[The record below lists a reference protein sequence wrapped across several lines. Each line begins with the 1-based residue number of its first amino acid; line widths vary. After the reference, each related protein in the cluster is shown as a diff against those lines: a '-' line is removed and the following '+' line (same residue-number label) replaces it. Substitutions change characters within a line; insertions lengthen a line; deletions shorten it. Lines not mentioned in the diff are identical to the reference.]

1 MSKDSSANYYQDNK
15 ERLQKKLLKDI
26 KVFLKKKK
34 KKNDNMVV
42 GNIKI
47 YQKTENKSW
56 LSIEKILSNAKRRLN
71 IIIRKYF
78 HLENLL
84 FFDDVGLS
92 EMRDIGKAY
101 IKKVF
106 SFGRKSFFRILE
118 QILFYS
124 MLGF

>member
-42 GNIKI
+42 GNTKI

-84 FFDDVGLS
+84 FL
-92 EMRDIGKAY
+92 M
-101 IKKVF
+101 
-106 SFGRKSFFRILE
+106 
-118 QILFYS
+118 
-124 MLGF
+124 MLG

>member
-15 ERLQKKLLKDI
+15 ERLQKKLLKYI
-26 KVFLKKKK
+26 KFFLNNKN

-42 GNIKI
+42 GNTKF

-84 FFDDVGLS
+84 FL
-92 EMRDIGKAY
+92 M
-101 IKKVF
+101 
-106 SFGRKSFFRILE
+106 
-118 QILFYS
+118 
-124 MLGF
+124 MLG